1 MMGPHQT
8 HHLEL
13 LPLNHCFSSK
23 PEPVGPFRPRFRRL
37 ARHRIRL
44 DHPSTLS
51 LDRTQSPSQSNLC
64 DAPLTI
70 VPIHEETRDPPQL
83 LRVVLQVHP
92 SIISSA
98 VDSREFLLQSVGAPA
113 DRILTVVEKNSVCAA
128 IVNQQL
134 LVKLVLSPPP
144 CGRQSLH
151 RSTMGTLIVHAPA
164 TSHSSMLREQS
175 LEVWPSGG
183 TQLSS
188 CVSGLARQ

>member
-37 ARHRIRL
+37 VRHRIRF

-51 LDRTQSPSQSNLC
+51 LDRTQSRSQSNFC
-64 DAPLTI
+64 DALLTI

-92 SIISSA
+92 SVVSSV
-98 VDSREFLLQSVGAPA
+98 VDSREFLLQSVSAPT
-113 DRILTVVEKNSVCAA
+113 DRTLTVVEKNSMRTV
-128 IVNQQL
+128 IVD
-134 LVKLVLSPPP
+134 
-144 CGRQSLH
+144 
-151 RSTMGTLIVHAPA
+151 
-164 TSHSSMLREQS
+164 
-175 LEVWPSGG
+175 
-183 TQLSS
+183 
-188 CVSGLARQ
+188 